1 MKKITRNNA
10 LSRLLKA
17 MRDSPDI
24 SDPHNM
30 WVEIQVL
37 LCEYKDMR
45 FKDLKRRF
53 PKAFTDM
60 A

>member
-10 LSRLLKA
+10 LSRLLKY

-24 SDPHNM
+24 SERHEV
-30 WVEIQVL
+30 WVAIQEL
-37 LCEYKDMR
+37 LYEYKDMR
-45 FKDLKRRF
+45 FKDLKHNF
-53 PKAFTDM
+53 PKAFRDM